1 MAPKDIDSLDALL
14 RDQPFVGGFT
24 FGAADAEHFA
34 SMTSAPSRAAAP
46 HAFRW
51 YKHCAA
57 QLGVK
62 SASLASQGG
71 AAPSFPV
78 PTPPADAVGM
88 DKPSFAAGV
97 VDGGDR
103 GVPEGC
109 LPAAPAPAAA
119 DDMGGDDL
127 FGDDDMGGDDLFG
140 DDDAEAAPAMSLA
153 EKAKAAKAAK
163 EAKKKKDKV
172 EKSQVVI
179 EVKPWEA
186 DQDLPSL
193 YEKIKREV
201 TMDGLQWGEAY
212 KLQEVGYGIKKL
224 VMSCV
229 IEDEKVMTDD
239 FLEPIQEME
248 DDVQSVEMCTMNR
261 L

>member
-1 MAPKDIDSLDALL
+1 MQFDALTYDEYGVAL
-14 RDQPFVGGFT
+14 SYGIFMGQAPPA
-24 FGAADAEHFA
+24 GAAA
-34 SMTSAPSRAAAP
+34 
-46 HAFRW
+46 
-51 YKHCAA
+51 
-57 QLGVK
+57 
-62 SASLASQGG
+62 
-71 AAPSFPV
+71 
-78 PTPPADAVGM
+78 
-88 DKPSFAAGV
+88 
-97 VDGGDR
+97 
-103 GVPEGC
+103 
-109 LPAAPAPAAA
+109 AAPAPKAKKAPKAAA
-119 DDMGGDDL
+119 EDDL
-127 FGDDDMGGDDLFG
+127 FGDDLFG
-140 DDDAEAAPAMSLA
+140 DDDAAPAPAMSLA

-186 DQDLPSL
+186 DQDLPAL

>member
-1 MAPKDIDSLDALL
+1 MAFSGDVAALNEHML
-14 RDQPFVGGFT
+14 ANSYVKGYSFS
-24 FGAADAEHFA
+24 AADEATFKALGGCPSA
-34 SMTSAPSRAAAP
+34 SAHP
-46 HAFRW
+46 HAARW
-51 YKHCAA
+51 YLHCASV
-57 QLGVK
+57 LGLKVV
-62 SASLASQGG
+62 ASSG
-71 AAPSFPV
+71 AAP
-78 PTPPADAVGM
+78 A
-88 DKPSFAAGV
+88 
-97 VDGGDR
+97 
-103 GVPEGC
+103 
-109 LPAAPAPAAA
+109 AAA

-127 FGDDDMGGDDLFG
+127 FADDDMGGDDLFG

-186 DQDLPSL
+186 DQDLPAL

-229 IEDEKVMTDD
+229 IEDDKVMTDD

-248 DDVQSVEMCTMNR
+248 DHVQSVEMCTMNR